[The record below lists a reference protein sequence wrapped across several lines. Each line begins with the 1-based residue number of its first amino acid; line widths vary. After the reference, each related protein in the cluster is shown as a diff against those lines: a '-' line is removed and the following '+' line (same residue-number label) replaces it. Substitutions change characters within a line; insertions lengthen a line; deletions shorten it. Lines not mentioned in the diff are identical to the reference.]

1 MPYQYTEQGL
11 ALQDEVKTFMDDH
24 IYPNEAE
31 YYEQLEEGPTH
42 GYPPILDKLKAAA
55 KERGLWNL
63 FLPHLAPDAPGTK
76 LSNLDYSPISEQL
89 GKVTFSSEVLNCQAP
104 DTGNMEILNLYGSET
119 VKRDW
124 LAPLLEGEMRSAFSM
139 TEPEVASSDATNIG
153 LRIERV
159 RRPLRPQRQEVVQ
172 LGRAGRPLQGPDRDG
187 QDRPFAPPATAS
199 SR

>member
-1 MPYQYTEQGL
+1 
-11 ALQDEVKTFMDDH
+11 MDDH

-31 YYEQLEEGPTH
+31 YYEQLEEGPPH

-104 DTGNMEILNLYGSET
+104 DTGQHG
-119 VKRDW
+119 D
-124 LAPLLEGEMRSAFSM
+124 PQ
-139 TEPEVASSDATNIG
+139 
-153 LRIERV
+153 
-159 RRPLRPQRQEVVQ
+159 PLR
-172 LGRAGRPLQGPDRDG
+172 LRDG
-187 QDRPFAPPATAS
+187 EAGLAGPAA
-199 SR
+199 RG